1 LDSCCLQLRAKDKVN
16 KQANIIN
23 FVKPT
28 KAPCFPFCLL
38 EISQPIRCII
48 YQTWGQP
55 GEEKKISEASHA
67 GILLM
72 SKMRA
77 NIMDRIV
84 QYVKQFLSEEEGVTA
99 IEYGLIAALIAV
111 AIIGGVQLIGGNLQS
126 AFTFI
131 AGKIT
136 TG

>member
-1 LDSCCLQLRAKDKVN
+1 
-16 KQANIIN
+16 
-23 FVKPT
+23 
-28 KAPCFPFCLL
+28 
-38 EISQPIRCII
+38 
-48 YQTWGQP
+48 
-55 GEEKKISEASHA
+55 
-67 GILLM
+67 
-72 SKMRA
+72 MRE
-77 NIMDRIV
+77 NIMDRLV

-111 AIIGGVQLIGGNLQS
+111 AIIGGVQLVGGNLQS